1 MLVIS
6 SRSGWLLELLTE
18 LTKSYYHQ
26 SLINLLQKILDEKPF
41 PTLTSTLG
49 SRPDFRWCFSSSH
62 PWGPQGPVRLF
73 FLNFTMDSIYQI
85 TRFISNTT
93 ITCIGFR
100 VGLTPLKT
108 SSSWTWPCPTWQA
121 LALLLDPAIIFIII
135 IYWTLQ
141 WTNFTK
147 CKICLLH
154 LGCNFLTKCISLLHA
169 RMTIDNYLAY
179 CYATFLC
186 SLDVEV

>member
-1 MLVIS
+1 MKNLFPLWLQLWVLV
-6 SRSGWLLELLTE
+6 
-18 LTKSYYHQ
+18 Q
-26 SLINLLQKILDEKPF
+26 
-41 PTLTSTLG
+41 TSADAFLPRIHEVHKVLCG
-49 SRPDFRWCFSSSH
+49 F
-62 PWGPQGPVRLF
+62 F

-154 LGCNFLTKCISLLHA
+154 LGCNFLTKCIFLLHA